1 MFDIGWSELMII
13 GVVALIVVGPKDLPM
28 MFRKVGNFVGK
39 ARGMARDFQSAM
51 DQAADES
58 GMKDIADSV
67 KKATDIKSD
76 LSVGGMSSKA
86 TEFAKKYTNT
96 KSIAEPKAA
105 AEKTDKATST
115 KKPAAKKTAT
125 KKPAAKKT
133 ATKKPAAKKTASTK
147 PVAKKTAPTKPA
159 AKVAK
164 KAPAKKTTKK
174 PATPKAKT

>member
-58 GMKDIADSV
+58 GVKDIAASV
-67 KKATDIKSD
+67 KKAADIKDD
-76 LSVGGMSSKA
+76 LSVSGMSSKA
-86 TEFAKKYTNT
+86 TEFAKKYGNT
-96 KSIAEPKAA
+96 QSVEDTKA
-105 AEKTDKATST
+105 
-115 KKPAAKKTAT
+115 AT
-125 KKPAAKKT
+125 KKPAAEKP
-133 ATKKPAAKKTASTK
+133 ATKKMTAKK
-147 PVAKKTAPTKPA
+147 PVAKKTVTKKPA

-164 KAPAKKTTKK
+164 KAPTKKAAVKKATTTK
-174 PATPKAKT
+174 AKS